1 MLVLACNIVEVLRL
15 RSELIKIVHEND
27 ELAEVYRDQLR
38 ATNK

>member
-27 ELAEVYRDQLR
+27 ELAEVYIEQLR
-38 ATNK
+38 AT